1 LSRIE
6 DRYHKL
12 LWFHCRSERGIMP
25 LIRSIG
31 RWSLTAL
38 IINTVIG
45 SGVFGLPSEVNAIV
59 GRASPIAMILAGLGM
74 GLVMACFAEV
84 ASQFSGGGGAYLYA
98 KTALGDFVGM
108 QVAWF
113 SLLAPV
119 GACAASVNL
128 FVIYLAGFLPSV
140 GDGAPRVVAMAI
152 LVGALTLANYVGVR
166 SGTNLSNLFTISK
179 LLPLAVLI
187 VLGLWRFSHHPLML
201 PPSEIVQPGLRG
213 WLDALLLL
221 SFAYAGFETA
231 LIPAAE
237 MKEPRKHIPAA
248 LGMGL
253 LVCIGVYA
261 LVQFVVVATIGT
273 GMVERPLSAVASLL
287 VGSKGSA
294 LITVAAMISIYGSV
308 SAMVLA
314 TPRLTYSMAESGEFP
329 PLFAT
334 VHSRFKTPH
343 ISIAIFGAL
352 TLILAA
358 TGSFRWLMTLAS
370 GAVIIIYSAVCLSL
384 IVLRRR
390 HPQAQAMRIPAGSV
404 VAVACLGIAIILLLR
419 FTARESMMLIA
430 TALVASANFLVVRVK
445 HVK

>member
-1 LSRIE
+1 
-6 DRYHKL
+6 
-12 LWFHCRSERGIMP
+12 
-25 LIRSIG
+25 
-31 RWSLTAL
+31 
-38 IINTVIG
+38 
-45 SGVFGLPSEVNAIV
+45 
-59 GRASPIAMILAGLGM
+59 MILAGLGM

-113 SLLAPV
+113 SLLAPI

-140 GDGAPRVVAMAI
+140 REGALRVVTMAV
-152 LVGALTLANYVGVR
+152 LVGALTLANYIGVR
-166 SGTNLSNLFTISK
+166 SGTNLSNLFTVSK
-179 LLPLAVLI
+179 LLPLGVLI
-187 VLGLWRFSHHPLML
+187 VLGLWRFSHHPLIL
-201 PPSEIVQPGLRG
+201 PPSEIVQPGVRG

-237 MKEPRKHIPAA
+237 MKEPQKHIPFA

-273 GMVERPLSAVASLL
+273 GMVERPLSAVALL
-287 VGSKGSA
+287 LIGNEGSA

-329 PLFAT
+329 ALFAN
-334 VHSRFKTPH
+334 VHPRFKTPH
-343 ISIAIFGAL
+343 ISIIIFGVL
-352 TLILAA
+352 TLSLAA
-358 TGSFRWLMTLAS
+358 TGTFRWLMTLAS
-370 GAVIIIYSAVCLSL
+370 GAVIIIYSAICFSL

-390 HPQAQAMRIPAGSV
+390 QPQAEAVRIPAGSLI
-404 VAVACLGIAIILLLR
+404 ACACLAIAIILLMR
-419 FTARESMMLIA
+419 FTARESMLLVA
-430 TALVASANFLVVRVK
+430 TALVASVNFLVVRGKRVRGEN
-445 HVK
+445 

>member
-1 LSRIE
+1 
-6 DRYHKL
+6 
-12 LWFHCRSERGIMP
+12 M
-25 LIRSIG
+25 
-31 RWSLTAL
+31 
-38 IINTVIG
+38 
-45 SGVFGLPSEVNAIV
+45 
-59 GRASPIAMILAGLGM
+59 GM
-74 GLVMACFAEV
+74 VMACFAEV

-113 SLLAPV
+113 SLLAPI

-128 FVIYLAGFLPSV
+128 FVIYLAGFLPSA
-140 GDGAPRVVAMAI
+140 GRGAPRVVAMAV

-166 SGTNLSNLFTISK
+166 SGTNLSNLFTVSK
-179 LLPLAVLI
+179 LLPLGVLI
-187 VLGLWRFSHHPLML
+187 VLGLWRFSHHPLIL
-201 PPSEIVQPGLRG
+201 PPSEIAQPGVRG

-237 MKEPRKHIPAA
+237 MKAPRKQIPAA

-273 GMVERPLSAVASLL
+273 AMVERPLSAVASILI
-287 VGSKGSA
+287 GSKGSA

-329 PLFAT
+329 ALFAT

-343 ISIAIFGAL
+343 ISIVIFGAL
-352 TLILAA
+352 TLLLAA

-370 GAVIIIYSAVCLSL
+370 GAVIIIYSAVCVSL
-384 IVLRRR
+384 VVLRRR
-390 HPQAQAMRIPAGSV
+390 DPQAEAMRIPAGPLIAGTCLAI
-404 VAVACLGIAIILLLR
+404 AVILLLR
-419 FTARESMMLIA
+419 FTARESLLLFA
-430 TALVASANFLVVRVK
+430 TAMVASVNFLAVRTKRVQSEIR
-445 HVK
+445 

>member
-1 LSRIE
+1 
-6 DRYHKL
+6 
-12 LWFHCRSERGIMP
+12 MP

-45 SGVFGLPSEVNAIV
+45 SGVFGLPSEINAIV

-98 KTALGDFVGM
+98 KTTLGDFAGM

-128 FVIYLAGFLPSV
+128 FVIYLAGFLPSA
-140 GDGAPRVVAMAI
+140 GGGAPRVATMAI
-152 LVGALTLANYVGVR
+152 LVGALTLVNYIGVR
-166 SGTNLSNLFTISK
+166 SGTNLSNLFTVSK
-179 LLPLAVLI
+179 LMPLAVLI
-187 VLGLWRFSHHPLML
+187 VLGLWRFFHHLLIL
-201 PPSEIVQPGLRG
+201 PPSEIVRPGVSG

-237 MKEPRKHIPAA
+237 MKEPQKHIPAA
-248 LGMGL
+248 LGSGL

-261 LVQFVVVATIGT
+261 LVQFVVVATVGT

-287 VGSKGSA
+287 VGSKGAA
-294 LITVAAMISIYGSV
+294 LITAAAMISIYGSV

-329 PLFAT
+329 ALFAT
-334 VHSRFKTPH
+334 VHPRFKTPH

-352 TLILAA
+352 TLLLAA
-358 TGSFRWLMTLAS
+358 TGTFRWLMTLAS
-370 GAVIIIYSAVCLSL
+370 GAVIVIYSAVCASL
-384 IVLRRR
+384 IVLRKRG
-390 HPQAQAMRIPAGSV
+390 PQAEAMRIPAGSLI
-404 VAVACLGIAIILLLR
+404 ACACLVIAVILLLR
-419 FTARESMMLIA
+419 FTTRESLLLVA
-430 TALVASANFLVVRVK
+430 TALVASVNFLFVRAKRV
-445 HVK
+445 